1 MRITSCYF
9 KRLIIIALII
19 AVIFCIG
26 QVLRS
31 VPGFNDDLS
40 NYDKLVHMSQLIKE
54 SVEQDT
60 LYLGNGIPACKLPEL
75 KVSNPE
81 IMKFIHN
88 VPPIICTPEDWVK
101 VDKTRL
107 IIDKEIKNKYGRLMC
122 TFSEVIRIDDFNIK
136 YSEPVEADDF
146 YIPRYSDFVDV
157 KCTSESNKKWHSVLA
172 GVKLDF
178 EIKRKYSWDNVPNNS
193 LKLNVLMFGFD
204 SLSRNTFIRKLPKTY
219 QYLKHNLNTLVLEGY
234 NIVGDG
240 TPQALIPIL
249 TGKIELEL
257 PETRKRMGQKAQ
269 FVNIYPM
276 VWKEY
281 KEKGYITGFMEDVH
295 HIGTFTYRLKG
306 FKEQPT
312 NHYMRTFYL
321 AAERYFRNYNKF
333 CMGSIPRHVVMLNYI
348 KAIFDTYKDEPK
360 FVFGFH
366 GELSHDSYNDIGAA
380 DEDLYLWVK
389 QLQDSG
395 HLNNTILIL
404 MSDHGHRFAE
414 IRNTLQGKQE
424 ERLPFFSFTF
434 PPWFKKVHSRAY
446 ENFLHNT
453 KHLTTPFDIHKTLQ
467 AILNFESPKEGD
479 RYQRAINLFD
489 KIPLERTCADA
500 FIEPHWCACLSWKEI
515 EVDNPNVIAAAKF
528 FVQFLNTYTEEHRD
542 ICETLKINQ
551 ILWSAKLLPTKGL
564 LNFQKSGDQDGF
576 VADLSAKT
584 KLTSEIYQIKV
595 KTEPGGGLFEAS
607 ITYNVNK
614 NIFNTKISD
623 VSRINK
629 YGSQASKVRRII
641 MRRSQLIYLYI
652 IFVDWIKR
660 KKKRMEV

>member
-9 KRLIIIALII
+9 RRLIITALII

-31 VPGFNDDLS
+31 ELEFNDDLS
-40 NYDKLVHMSQLIKE
+40 SYDKLVRISQLIKE
-54 SVEQDT
+54 SAEQDT
-60 LYLGNGIPACKLPEL
+60 LYLRNGIPACKLPEL
-75 KVSNPE
+75 KVSNPD
-81 IMKFIHN
+81 IMKFINN

-107 IIDKEIKNKYGRLMC
+107 IVDKEIKNKYGRLMC
-122 TFSEVIRIDDFNIK
+122 TFSEVIRIDDFSIK

-157 KCTSESNKKWHSVLA
+157 KCTSENKQKWHSVLA

-178 EIKRKYSWDNVPNNS
+178 EIKKKYNWDNVPNNS

-204 SLSRNTFIRKLPKTY
+204 SLSRNTFIRKLSKTY
-219 QYLKHNLNTLVLEGY
+219 HYLKQDLNTLVLEGY

-257 PETRKRMGQKAQ
+257 PETRKRMRQKAQ
-269 FVNIYPM
+269 YVNIYPM

-295 HIGTFTYRLKG
+295 QIGTFTYRLKG

-312 NHYMRTFYL
+312 DHYMRTFYL
-321 AAERYFRNYNKF
+321 AAERYFRNYNKY
-333 CMGSIPRHVVMLNYI
+333 CMGSIPRHMVMLNYI
-348 KAIFDTYKDEPK
+348 KTIFDTYKDEPK

-434 PPWFKKVHSRAY
+434 PPWFKKVHSHAY
-446 ENFLHNT
+446 ENFLYNT

-467 AILNFESPKEGD
+467 AILNFENPKKGD
-479 RYQRAINLFD
+479 RHQRAINLFD

-515 EVDNPNVIAAAKF
+515 QVDNPNVIAAAKF
-528 FVQFLNTYTEEHRD
+528 FVQFLNSYTEEHRD
-542 ICETLKINQ
+542 ICETLKLNQ

-564 LNFQKSGDQDGF
+564 LNFHKSGDQDGF
-576 VADLSAKT
+576 IADLSAKT
-584 KLTSEIYQIKV
+584 ELTSEIYQIKV

-607 ITYNVNK
+607 ITYNIKK
-614 NIFNTKISD
+614 NLFNTRISD

-629 YGSQASKVRRII
+629 YGSQARCVENS
-641 MRRSQLIYLYI
+641 LFHL
-652 IFVDWIKR
+652 R
-660 KKKRMEV
+660 KYCYCKD

>member
-629 YGSQASKVRRII
+629 YGSQARCVENS
-641 MRRSQLIYLYI
+641 LFHL
-652 IFVDWIKR
+652 R
-660 KKKRMEV
+660 KYCYCKD